1 MDEKNESDINS
12 SFLKNDTEII
22 PDIQIP
28 NLRTYK
34 SDISQTV
41 KKDNVTTAKILIAEQ
56 HRQDIAQEEKAA
68 ASFRRPLNFS
78 AVFFGIVLV
87 LCAISLIG
95 YFGYT
100 KIVKKTFET
109 IVIPPSF
116 LFVFDNEK
124 DVDVSKDNLEIFS
137 IVEKNITDVSQME
150 DGTYTDLVFYK
161 TDLTTNTQSR
171 ITSAD
176 FFKLYGISLPTNISR
191 SISKDFVYGVYKTDG
206 KVEPFLVVGLVD
218 FENAYDSMFF
228 WESMLT
234 LDIKDLFPV
243 LKDLFDTSKEGTIIN
258 PKVEVEATTIATTT
272 NATTTVTATTTK
284 TFATTTASTT
294 VVVATTTPVQ
304 TLTPEQEFVRQREL
318 QQNINKTV
326 RYIDMVLYNHS
337 VRGVRDAE
345 GNPFFYYAFLD
356 RNKILFAQDPKVV
369 SEINKKM
376 KQVQLVR

>member
-12 SFLKNDTEII
+12 SFLKNDTESI

-41 KKDNVTTAKILIAEQ
+41 KKDNVTTAKILMAEQ
-56 HRQDIAQEEKAA
+56 RRQDIAQAEKAG
-68 ASFRRPLNFS
+68 ASFKRPLNFS
-78 AVFFGIVLV
+78 AVFFGIVL
-87 LCAISLIG
+87 AIGAVFLVG

-124 DVDVSKDNLEIFS
+124 NIDASLDNLDIFS
-137 IVEKNITDVSQME
+137 SVEKNIGDVSQMKDE
-150 DGTYTDLVFYK
+150 TYTDLVFYK
-161 TDLTTNTQSR
+161 TDPTTKTQTR
-171 ITSAD
+171 ITSAE
-176 FFKLYGISLPTNISR
+176 FFKLYGVQLPTNISR
-191 SISKDFVYGVYKTDG
+191 SISKDFVYGVYKSNG
-206 KVEPFLVVGLVD
+206 KIEPFLVVGLVD
-218 FENAYDSMFF
+218 FENAYDSMFI
-228 WESMLT
+228 WETSLA
-234 LDIKDLFPV
+234 LDLKDLFPV
-243 LKDLFDTSKEGTIIN
+243 LKNLFDITKEDTIIT
-258 PKVEVEATTIATTT
+258 PKVEVEIATTT
-272 NATTTVTATTTK
+272 ATSTSVATTTTTSATTTVI
-284 TFATTTASTT
+284 
-294 VVVATTTPVQ
+294 ATTTPTRV
-304 TLTPEQEFVRQREL
+304 LTPEQEFIRQNEL

-326 RYIDMVLYNHS
+326 RFFDMVLYNQS

-356 RNKILFAQDPKVV
+356 RNKILFAQDPRVIN
-369 SEINKKM
+369 EINKKT